1 MIRTLFRA
9 LLLVVGFGF
18 VFPVGLR
25 AQAQEV
31 VVDDELLEL
40 QITRAC
46 AELHRG
52 KRLVPCSELTA
63 EAAEAKPFVQPVV
76 PVRTQVLMP
85 VDLCASLRTSVRIV
99 GHYYLCTECDDWHF
113 SGASGFCVGTDGIVA
128 TCHHVLAPDETMRE
142 AFLVVADLQGRVWPV
157 EHVLASDALGDV
169 CVLKTAETG
178 CVPLPLARRVR
189 QGERIFCLSHP
200 DHQFG
205 FFSEGLVARLYAQRD
220 PLPEGSKA
228 KPADQVAARPW
239 LHVTCDF
246 AKGSSGAP
254 IVDATG
260 TVVGIAQSTTTV
272 VYDETAELM
281 DTQMV
286 FKTATPASV
295 LQALLPAPPP
305 STSEAADKAKTAR

>member
-1 MIRTLFRA
+1 MVRTLSRG
-9 LLLVVGFGF
+9 LLLAVWSCIALPGAI
-18 VFPVGLR
+18 R
-25 AQAQEV
+25 AQATDA

-46 AELHRG
+46 AELHQG
-52 KRLVPCSELTA
+52 KRLVPCSQLTA
-63 EAAEAKPFVQPVV
+63 EAALAKSFVLSVAPA
-76 PVRTQVLMP
+76 RTQVLAP

-113 SGASGFCVGTDGIVA
+113 SGASGFCVGTEGIVA

-142 AFLVVADLQGRVWPV
+142 AFLVVADLQGHVWPV
-157 EHVLASDALGDV
+157 ERVLASDALGDV

-189 QGERIFCLSHP
+189 QGERIYCLSHP

-220 PLPEGSKA
+220 PAPEDSKP
-228 KPADQVAARPW
+228 KPADLVAARPW

-272 VYDETAELM
+272 VYDETAELA

-286 FKTATPASV
+286 FKTATPAAV
-295 LQALLPAPPP
+295 LQTLLPAPPQP
-305 STSEAADKAKTAR
+305 AADGVDRAKAKH